1 MITDFD
7 LIFYCIFTNEITNDD
22 IIIRTR
28 KRRTM
33 YYNQKKTYREI
44 AKEARIS
51 PRDIGMILNKASRE
65 SESKHSMSVAS
76 QAYKMLQLQA
86 YIYTR
91 HIMVIIVHR

>member
-1 MITDFD
+1 MMTSLLGQEKEELVLD
-7 LIFYCIFTNEITNDD
+7 L
-22 IIIRTR
+22 
-28 KRRTM
+28 

-91 HIMVIIVHR
+91 HIMVITVQR

>member
-1 MITDFD
+1 MMTSLLGQEKEELVLD
-7 LIFYCIFTNEITNDD
+7 L
-22 IIIRTR
+22 
-28 KRRTM
+28 

-65 SESKHSMSVAS
+65 SESMSVAS

-91 HIMVIIVHR
+91 HIMVITVQR